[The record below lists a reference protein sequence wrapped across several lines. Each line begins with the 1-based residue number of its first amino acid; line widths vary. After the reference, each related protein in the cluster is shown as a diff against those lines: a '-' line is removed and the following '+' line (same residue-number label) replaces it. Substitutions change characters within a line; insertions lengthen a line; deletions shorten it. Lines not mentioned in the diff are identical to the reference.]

1 MLKKGEANHLDSCV
15 RPYIKKVY
23 VIEIKLGLQFIY
35 YKDLHD
41 SPHYSVKYNEFCE
54 IKSIAKQSNIPMEF
68 FGTVANHCQPKSR
81 DVMVVNLFEDEDQ
94 LFHHLQY
101 TEILS
106 WMKKGKGLDKK
117 RHVKAKHIAPSP
129 SMANGWES
137 TIIGHNVVK
146 KPGYSSQI
154 DLDHRLAV
162 GRGLGL
168 LGTKLVD
175 IMKGEDVHIFQDK
188 ERNVEFSNVLA
199 NKLNCKHNVFFEGV
213 SVQCLQNGL
222 SIHVDTQNDNVPG
235 YNWSGVLAMTR
246 NGTRLTYN
254 GYTQKCARHYM
265 KRLREARCL

>member
-1 MLKKGEANHLDSCV
+1 MIK
-15 RPYIKKVY
+15 YIRKIYIV
-23 VIEIKLGLQFIY
+23 VIKQGLQIIF
-35 YKDLHD
+35 YKNLHIL
-41 SPHYSVKYNEFCE
+41 PHYSVNYREFLHLR
-54 IKSIAKQSNIPMEF
+54 ATLAPRNIPLVI
-68 FGTVANHCQPKSR
+68 FGKEENSLKPNLHE
-81 DVMVVNLFEDEDQ
+81 VMVINKFNNEHTWFRYFEYDETKAWIMNTKQ
-94 LFHHLQY
+94 V
-101 TEILS
+101 
-106 WMKKGKGLDKK
+106 DKK
-117 RHVKAKHIAPSP
+117 RKVKAKHIAPSP

-137 TIIGHNVVK
+137 TIIGHNIVK

-254 GYTQKCARHYM
+254 GYTRKCARHYM